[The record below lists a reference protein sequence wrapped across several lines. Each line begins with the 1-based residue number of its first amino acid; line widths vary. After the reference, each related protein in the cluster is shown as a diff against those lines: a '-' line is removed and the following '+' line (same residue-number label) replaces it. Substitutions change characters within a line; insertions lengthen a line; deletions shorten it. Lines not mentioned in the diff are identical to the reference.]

1 MKKISWHEQKPQVKE
16 EIFPEKEVKSVF
28 FNQDYFGI
36 ITSNDDEEVTRHM
49 TVYNMKGTA
58 IMERDFS
65 MEYES
70 VEFLSNN
77 EICIRNANACE
88 LYTIRGIFKFH
99 YDFDKDLYRVIP
111 GGTDR
116 NYTFILDGVTENVR
130 LK

>member
-1 MKKISWHEQKPQVKE
+1 
-16 EIFPEKEVKSVF
+16 
-28 FNQDYFGI
+28 
-36 ITSNDDEEVTRHM
+36 M

-99 YDFDKDLYRVIP
+99 YDFDKDLSRVIP